1 MGLRGTLRKKA
12 QRGLKV
18 EWILPVV
25 CDFSGFF
32 VELLGYIVELNSR
45 FDPTLAIRGLSVCT
59 DSFLETLGPDE
70 ATALRAA
77 QVRAPR

>member
-1 MGLRGTLRKKA
+1 MGLRGAVRETA

-18 EWILPVV
+18 EWILPVG

-45 FDPTLAIRGLSVCT
+45 FDLAIRGLGVCT